1 MLTLYDRLSPELKLL
16 VLAMRHV
23 TRNGGRL
30 DFSSPSSNTNPVSV
44 SSVKRLDPNLG
55 QEQAHIPQVDTKLLF
70 SLAAKHR
77 LRPVL
82 LEFDRHAGFLSP
94 IDRTRLEALQMVQ
107 GRQSLAQVH
116 ALQQVIGELS
126 KHGMDLIPMKG
137 NLLVQEIYGNH
148 QLREM
153 GDIDLLLRREQ
164 VIEAVHVLK
173 QLGYALRPDAFPQA
187 DRYQDELVR
196 NLVNSPYQSELPLT
210 NGVSSLDVHWG
221 IAQPYFGLPLDTTG
235 LFARAEKRTF
245 FGASALIPSLT
256 DTWWMTIIHHG
267 GKEFWKNLRH
277 LLELDLFEQHL
288 AVGNQGHAQL
298 RHQLAHQSHLTD
310 TLAMGKALVTELLDG
325 REELSSQHR
334 KRVQQHLIPLWH
346 SDIVRIARDY
356 WFHEIPMRWYSRPSF
371 GKQFLMVPD
380 VVRARIDT
388 GRHMRYPESFGLSKI
403 LVKALKLGGKIAR
416 GE

>member
-23 TRNGGRL
+23 TRNRGRL
-30 DFSSPSSNTNPVSV
+30 DFRSPSPNIDSASL
-44 SSVKRLDPNLG
+44 SSETPLDPNLR
-55 QEQAHIPQVDTKLLF
+55 QELAHIPQIDTKLLF
-70 SLAAKHR
+70 SMAAKHR
-77 LRPVL
+77 LRPIL

-107 GRQSLAQVH
+107 VRQSLTQVH
-116 ALQQVIGELS
+116 ALQQVITELS
-126 KHGMDLIPMKG
+126 KHGIDLIPMKG

-173 QLGYALRPDAFPQA
+173 QLGYALRPDVYPQA

-196 NLVNSPYQSELPLT
+196 NLVNSPYQSELPLS

-235 LFARAEKRTF
+235 LFARAQKRTF
-245 FGASALIPSLT
+245 FGAPTLMPELS

-288 AVGNQGHAQL
+288 ATGNPETARKL
-298 RHQLAHQSHLTD
+298 NQLAHQTHLTD
-310 TLAMGKALVTELLDG
+310 TMELGKALVAELIDE
-325 REELSSQHR
+325 RDVLSPEHR
-334 KRVQQHLIPLWH
+334 KRVLRHLLPLWQTG
-346 SDIVRIARDY
+346 SEQSSRRY
-356 WFHEIPMRWYSRPSF
+356 WFHEIPMRWHSRPSV
-371 GKQFLMVPD
+371 GKQVRMVPD
-380 VVRARIDT
+380 VVRSMIDT
-388 GRHMRYPESFGLSKI
+388 GRHMHYPESFGLSKI

>member
-23 TRNGGRL
+23 TRNRGRL
-30 DFSSPSSNTNPVSV
+30 DFRSPSPNIDSASL
-44 SSVKRLDPNLG
+44 SSETPLGPNLR
-55 QEQAHIPQVDTKLLF
+55 QELAHIPHIDTKLLF
-70 SLAAKHR
+70 SMAAKHR
-77 LRPVL
+77 LRPIL

-107 GRQSLAQVH
+107 VRQSLTQVH
-116 ALQQVIGELS
+116 ALQQVITELS
-126 KHGMDLIPMKG
+126 KHGIDLIPMKG

-173 QLGYALRPDAFPQA
+173 QLGYALRPDVYPQA

-196 NLVNSPYQSELPLT
+196 NLVNSPYQSELPLS

-221 IAQPYFGLPLDTTG
+221 IAKPYYGLPLDTTG
-235 LFARAEKRTF
+235 LFERAQKRTF
-245 FGASALIPSLT
+245 FGAPTLMPELS

-288 AVGNQGHAQL
+288 ATGNPETARKL
-298 RHQLAHQSHLTD
+298 NQLAHQTHLTD
-310 TLAMGKALVTELLDG
+310 TMELGKALVAELIDE
-325 REELSSQHR
+325 RDVLSPEHR
-334 KRVQQHLIPLWH
+334 KRVLRHLLPLWQTG
-346 SDIVRIARDY
+346 SEQSSRRY
-356 WFHEIPMRWYSRPSF
+356 WFHEIPMRWHSRPSV
-371 GKQFLMVPD
+371 GKQVRMVPD
-380 VVRARIDT
+380 IVRSMIDN
-388 GRHMRYPESFGLSKI
+388 GRHTHYPESFGLSKI

>member
-30 DFSSPSSNTNPVSV
+30 DFSSPSPNTNPVSV
-44 SSVKRLDPNLG
+44 SSETPLGPNLR
-55 QEQAHIPQVDTKLLF
+55 QELAHIPQIDTKLLF
-70 SLAAKHR
+70 SMAAKHR
-77 LRPVL
+77 LRPIL

-94 IDRTRLEALQMVQ
+94 TDRTRLEALQMVQ
-107 GRQSLAQVH
+107 VRQSLTQVH
-116 ALQQVIGELS
+116 ALQQVITELS
-126 KHGMDLIPMKG
+126 KHGIDLIPMKG

-173 QLGYALRPDAFPQA
+173 QLGYALRPDVYPQA

-196 NLVNSPYQSELPLT
+196 NLVNSPYQSELPLS

-221 IAQPYFGLPLDTTG
+221 IAQPHFGLPLDTTG
-235 LFARAEKRTF
+235 LFERAEKRTF

-288 AVGNQGHAQL
+288 ATGNPETARKL
-298 RHQLAHQSHLTD
+298 NQLAHQTHLTD
-310 TLAMGKALVTELLDG
+310 TMELGKALVAELIDE
-325 REELSSQHR
+325 RDVLSPEHR
-334 KRVQQHLIPLWH
+334 KRVLRHLLPLWQTGSEH
-346 SDIVRIARDY
+346 NSRRY
-356 WFHEIPMRWYSRPSF
+356 WFHEIPMRWHSRPSV
-371 GKQFLMVPD
+371 GKQVRMVPD
-380 VVRARIDT
+380 VVRSMIDN
-388 GRHMRYPESFGLSKI
+388 GRHMHYPESFGLSKI

>member
-23 TRNGGRL
+23 TRNRGRL
-30 DFSSPSSNTNPVSV
+30 DFRSPSPNTNPVSV
-44 SSVKRLDPNLG
+44 SSVTRLDPNLR
-55 QEQAHIPQVDTKLLF
+55 QELAHIPHIDTKLLF
-70 SLAAKHR
+70 SMAAKHR
-77 LRPVL
+77 LRPIL

-107 GRQSLAQVH
+107 VRQSLTQVH
-116 ALQQVIGELS
+116 ALQQVITELS
-126 KHGMDLIPMKG
+126 KHGIDLIPMKG

-173 QLGYALRPDAFPQA
+173 QLGYALRPDVYPQA

-196 NLVNSPYQSELPLT
+196 NLVNSPYQSELPLS

-235 LFARAEKRTF
+235 LFARAQKRTF
-245 FGASALIPSLT
+245 FGAPTLMPELS

-288 AVGNQGHAQL
+288 ATGNPETARKL
-298 RHQLAHQSHLTD
+298 NQLAHQTHLTD
-310 TLAMGKALVTELLDG
+310 TMELGKALVAELIDE
-325 REELSSQHR
+325 RDVLSPEHR
-334 KRVQQHLIPLWH
+334 KRVLRHLLPLWQTG
-346 SDIVRIARDY
+346 SEQSSRRY
-356 WFHEIPMRWYSRPSF
+356 WFHEIPMRWHSRPSV
-371 GKQFLMVPD
+371 GKQVRMVPD
-380 VVRARIDT
+380 VVRSMIDT
-388 GRHMRYPESFGLSKI
+388 GRHTHYPESFGLSKI